1 MPEALRR
8 KIWSAPSP
16 RRSWRMVQRNLV
28 VYRHLWM
35 VVFSGFF
42 EPLFYLLG
50 IGVGLGGMIGEAD
63 GVPYAAFV
71 APGLL
76 AASCMNGAISDGFFN
91 VFFKLTRKK
100 TYEGVLAT
108 PMGVPDVA
116 FGEMLW
122 ALLRGTMYAIAFLV
136 AVLGLG
142 PLTGTSMMSPL
153 QALATLPAAVLVSAT
168 FAAIALCMT
177 SFARRIQS
185 FDFVSGLIVLPM
197 FLLSG
202 TFFPV
207 SQFPEPVRW
216 LVALTPLYHGVELLR
231 QLATGRVNS
240 SIGAHIAYL
249 VVVGVISFIVA
260 AHRLEGRLIR

>member
-1 MPEALRR
+1 MPETPTVTL
-8 KIWSAPSP
+8 PSI
-16 RRSWRMVQRNLV
+16 RRSWRMVQRNLL

-50 IGVGLGGMIGEAD
+50 IGVGLGGMIGETD
-63 GVPYAAFV
+63 GLPYAAFV

-108 PMGVPDVA
+108 PMGVVDIA
-116 FGEMLW
+116 FGELMW
-122 ALLRGTMYAIAFLV
+122 ALLRGTLYAVAFLG

-142 PLTGTSMMSPL
+142 PLTGTAMVRPGF
-153 QALATLPAAVLVSAT
+153 ALATLPAAVLVSAT

-185 FDFVSGLIVLPM
+185 FDLVSGLIVLPM

-207 SQFPEPVRW
+207 SQFPDSVRW
-216 LVALTPLYHGVELLR
+216 LIAVTPLFHGVELLR
-231 QLATGRVNS
+231 QLATGRVTA
-240 SIGAHIAYL
+240 SIAGHVVYL
-249 VVVGVISFIVA
+249 VVVGGVA
-260 AHRLEGRLIR
+260 FGIAIRRLERRLVR

>member
-1 MPEALRR
+1 
-8 KIWSAPSP
+8 
-16 RRSWRMVQRNLV
+16 MVQRNLL

-35 VVFSGFF
+35 VIFSGFF

-50 IGVGLGGMIGEAD
+50 IGVGLGGMIGETD
-63 GVPYAAFV
+63 GLPYAAFV

-108 PMGVPDVA
+108 PMGVADIA
-116 FGEMLW
+116 FGELMW
-122 ALLRGTMYAIAFLV
+122 ALLRGTLYAVAFLG
-136 AVLGLG
+136 AILGLG
-142 PLTGTSMMSPL
+142 PLTGTPMIRPGP
-153 QALATLPAAVLVSAT
+153 ALATLPAAVLVSAT

-177 SFARRIQS
+177 SYARRIQS
-185 FDFVSGLIVLPM
+185 FDLVSGLIVLPM

-207 SQFPEPVRW
+207 SQFPDLVRW
-216 LVALTPLYHGVELLR
+216 LVGLTPLFHGVELLR
-231 QLATGRVNS
+231 QLATGRVTP
-240 SIGAHIAYL
+240 SIAGHVVYL
-249 VVVGVISFIVA
+249 VGVGAIAFAIA
-260 AHRLEGRLIR
+260 IRRLERRLVR

>member
-1 MPEALRR
+1 MPESGGMRISL
-8 KIWSAPSP
+8 PSI
-16 RRSWRMVQRNLV
+16 RRSWRMVQRNLL

-35 VVFSGFF
+35 VIFSGFF

-50 IGVGLGGMIGEAD
+50 IGIGLGGMIGETD
-63 GVPYAAFV
+63 GLPYAAFV

-108 PMGVPDVA
+108 PMGVVDIA
-116 FGEMLW
+116 FGELMW
-122 ALLRGTMYAIAFLV
+122 ALLRGTLYAIAFLT
-136 AVLGLG
+136 AILGLG
-142 PLTGTSMMSPL
+142 PLTGVRMIHAGP
-153 QALATLPAAVLVSAT
+153 ALATLPASILVSAT

-185 FDFVSGLIVLPM
+185 FDLVSGLIVLPM

-207 SQFPEPVRW
+207 SRFPDSVRW
-216 LVALTPLYHGVELLR
+216 LVGLTPLFHGVELLR
-231 QLATGRVNS
+231 QLATGRVTG
-240 SIGAHIAYL
+240 SIAWHVLYL
-249 VVVGVISFIVA
+249 VGVGGA
-260 AHRLEGRLIR
+260 AFGIAIRRLERRLVR